1 MTLSTSQ
8 NRVQYTGNG
17 VTTAFSFPYL
27 FYAQTD
33 LEVYLDDDIQ
43 VSGFTITGAENPAG
57 GSVTFSVAPASS
69 VIVTILRKVDL
80 SQETDFENFDG
91 NPADVTEKQ
100 FDLCVMMS
108 QQLSDEVQRSLVF
121 PPTLS
126 GSLVGELPQPVDDK
140 MLTWDGTSGL
150 VKNGPSAADVSS
162 VLSDAT
168 TAAATATAQAAIA
181 TTKASEASASAAAAA
196 STVGLITYLWASTA
210 TGTSDALVLTPT
222 PAITSY
228 AAGQKFRFIVS
239 ASANTT
245 ATPTVNVNGVGAK
258 NIKKTIGGAL
268 GNLAVG
274 DLVAS
279 TIAEI
284 EYDGTQ
290 FQLLNIRSNSQGAD
304 IASSGTINLSTATGD
319 YVNVTGTTTITAITL
334 AQGLERTVK
343 FAGILTLTNG
353 ASLILPSGAN
363 ITTAAGDVAIFRG
376 EASGVVRCV
385 AYTKANGQAVAGGG
399 AVTNGTRQVLSSG
412 TAATYTTPAGCVRI
426 SARMIGGG
434 GGGAGNHTT
443 AGGTGGTTSF
453 GSWTAI
459 GGGGGQMDSS
469 GSGGYGGI
477 GGTGGADGTGTTKR
491 WKGNG
496 GVNGEG
502 RNASNKV
509 SGGNG
514 AHSPF
519 GGGGRGA
526 DGSVTSNGEAA
537 SANTGAGGGGAAL
550 LTGEGAG
557 GGGGMGELVEF
568 LVTSPSATYTY
579 TIGAGGTAGTG
590 TNAGG
595 AGGSGLIIIDE
606 FYV

>member
-1 MTLSTSQ
+1 MTIST
-8 NRVQYTGNG
+8 NYEPVKYTGNS
-17 VTTAFSFPYL
+17 VTTVFTFAYPFFSSS
-27 FYAQTD
+27 D
-33 LEVYLDDDIQ
+33 LLVYLDGVLQ
-43 VSGFTITGAENPAG
+43 STGYTVTG
-57 GSVTFSVAPASS
+57 GSGSSGEITFSSAPTTG
-69 VIVTILRKVDL
+69 VIITIEL
-80 SQETDFENFDG
+80 SLPYTQLDNYVENQAF
-91 NPADVTEKQ
+91 PADTLEKGL
-100 FDLCVMMS
+100 DRAAIRD
-108 QQLSDEVQRSLVF
+108 QQLANSIERSLVF
-121 PPTLS
+121 PATLS

-140 MLTWDGTSGL
+140 MLTWDGTTGL

-196 STVGLITYLWASTA
+196 STVGSITYLWASTA

-245 ATPTVNVNGVGAK
+245 ATPTVNVSGQGAK

-385 AYTKANGQAVAGGG
+385 AYTKANGQAVAST
-399 AVTNGTRQVLSSG
+399 AVGSYQNNGYALNRYNFGLA
-412 TAATYTTPAGCVRI
+412 TAATSGAAVTANRLYAVPYVVGATTTFTRI
-426 SARMIGGG
+426 GINVTSAI
-434 GGGAGNHTT
+434 AGNARLGIYNWADGVPSTLVLDCGTVSTSSTGDKEITISQSLT
-443 AGGTGGTTSF
+443 AGVYALAVVFDAAPSVAVANERNLINYLVGDVSSTGNNVFQYMAHTYGALPASF
-453 GSWTAI
+453 SAPT
-459 GGGGGQMDSS
+459 
-469 GSGGYGGI
+469 Y
-477 GGTGGADGTGTTKR
+477 TGT
-491 WKGNG
+491 
-496 GVNGEG
+496 
-502 RNASNKV
+502 ASPVLWMRKV
-509 SGGNG
+509 
-514 AHSPF
+514 
-519 GGGGRGA
+519 
-526 DGSVTSNGEAA
+526 
-537 SANTGAGGGGAAL
+537 
-550 LTGEGAG
+550 
-557 GGGGMGELVEF
+557 
-568 LVTSPSATYTY
+568 
-579 TIGAGGTAGTG
+579 
-590 TNAGG
+590 
-595 AGGSGLIIIDE
+595 
-606 FYV
+606 

>member
-1 MTLSTSQ
+1 MTIST
-8 NRVQYTGNG
+8 NYEPVKYTGNS
-17 VTTAFSFPYL
+17 VTTVFTFSYPF
-27 FYAQTD
+27 FASTD
-33 LEVYLDDDIQ
+33 LLVYLDGVLQ
-43 VSGFTITGAENPAG
+43 TTGYTVSGGA
-57 GSVTFSVAPASS
+57 GSSGTVTFSVAPTTG
-69 VIVTILRKVDL
+69 VIITIEL
-80 SQETDFENFDG
+80 SLPYTQLDNYVENQAF
-91 NPADVTEKQ
+91 PADTLEKGL
-100 FDLCVMMS
+100 DRAALRD
-108 QQLSDEVQRSLVF
+108 QQLANSIERSLVF
-121 PPTLS
+121 PATLS
-126 GSLVGELPQPVDDK
+126 GSLIGELPQPVDDK
-140 MLTWDGTSGL
+140 MLVWDGTTGL
-150 VKNGPSAADVSS
+150 VKNGPSSSDVEN
-162 VLSDAT
+162 VLVDAEA
-168 TAAATATAQAAIA
+168 AAATATAQAAIA

-196 STVGLITYLWASTA
+196 ATVGSITYLWASTA
-210 TGTSDALVLTPT
+210 TGTSDDLVLTPS
-222 PAITSY
+222 PAITAY

-245 ATPTVNVNGVGAK
+245 ATPTVNINGQGAK

-268 GNLAVG
+268 GNLAIG

-290 FQLLNIRSNSQGAD
+290 FQLLNIRPYSQGAD
-304 IASSGTINLSTATGD
+304 IASAGTVNLSTATGD
-319 YVNVTGTTTITAITL
+319 YVNITGTTTITAITL
-334 AQGLERTVK
+334 AQGQQRTVK

-363 ITTAAGDVAIFRG
+363 ITTAAGDTAVFRG

-385 AYTKANGQAVAGGG
+385 SYQKASGQAVVGGG
-399 AVTNGTRQVLSSG
+399 SVTNGTRQVLSSG
-412 TAATYTTPAGCVRI
+412 TAATYTTPASCVRI

-496 GVNGEG
+496 GANGEG

-509 SGGNG
+509 SGGTG
-514 AHSPF
+514 ANSPF
-519 GGGGRGA
+519 GGGGRGG
-526 DGSVTSNGEAA
+526 DGSVTVNGEAA

-557 GGGGMGELVEF
+557 AGGGMGEYVEF

-595 AGGSGLIIIDE
+595 AGGSGIIVVDE